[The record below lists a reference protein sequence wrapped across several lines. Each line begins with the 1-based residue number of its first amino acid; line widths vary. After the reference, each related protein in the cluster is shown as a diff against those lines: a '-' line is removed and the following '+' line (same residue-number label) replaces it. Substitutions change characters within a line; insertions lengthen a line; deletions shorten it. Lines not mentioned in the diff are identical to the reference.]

1 MEDARLEDWR
11 AEGRHVKSEIAR
23 LRMRD
28 CVLKRMMLK
37 IKSLIKLFV
46 LLLSAVLYQDL
57 ISTG

>member
-1 MEDARLEDWR
+1 MEDAKLEDWR

-28 CVLKRMMLK
+28 YFLKRMMLK
-37 IKSLIKLFV
+37 IKSLIKV
-46 LLLSAVLYQDL
+46 LLLSAVVYRDL

>member
-37 IKSLIKLFV
+37 IKSLIKV
-46 LLLSAVLYQDL
+46 LLLSAVVYQDL